1 MKPGSVVMGQENFR
15 MRTTVA
21 LLFLGLVSTFSTA
34 QSQTSLAQSPATAS
48 ASTTASPATT
58 TSATSTASPE
68 FDAATIKPVK
78 EPDPGRMND
87 HEEGRRFSTH
97 NTSLRDLIQMAYL
110 LDRQQVAGGP
120 TWVAS
125 DEFDVDAVGDGLHA
139 EDGNQMVWQ
148 EMLQRL
154 LADRFK
160 LTSHWEDRE
169 LSSYELV
176 VAKGGPK
183 LKAADANGQSNKGC
197 RGLGNCFFIKVP
209 LSEFSRFM
217 GFVVLDKPVVDKT
230 GLAGEFDITLKWTPD
245 ETQFAS
251 MGVHVPT
258 PMDNPNAP
266 PELFTAIQEQL
277 GLKLEVR
284 KTMTKVLV
292 IDHVERPTE
301 N

>member
-1 MKPGSVVMGQENFR
+1 MK
-15 MRTTVA
+15 TIVA
-21 LLFLGLVSTFSTA
+21 LLLLGLVSPFSTA
-34 QSQTSLAQSPATAS
+34 QSQTSPAQSPATAS
-48 ASTTASPATT
+48 TSTTAYPA
-58 TSATSTASPE
+58 SAATPAATVSPE
-68 FDAATIKPVK
+68 FEAATIKPVK
-78 EPDPGRMND
+78 EPAPNRMHD
-87 HEEGRRFSTH
+87 SEEGRRFLTRY
-97 NTSLRDLIQMAYL
+97 TSLSDLIVMAYE
-110 LDRQQVAGGP
+110 LDRRQVAGGP
-120 TWVAS
+120 AWIAS
-125 DEFDVDAVGDGLHA
+125 DEFDVDAVGDGIGKQ
-139 EDGNQMVWQ
+139 DGNQMVWQ

-258 PMDNPNAP
+258 PVDNPNAP

>member
-1 MKPGSVVMGQENFR
+1 MK
-15 MRTTVA
+15 TIVA
-21 LLFLGLVSTFSTA
+21 LLLLGLVSPFSTA
-34 QSQTSLAQSPATAS
+34 QSQTSPAQPPAPAS
-48 ASTTASPATT
+48 ASTTASPA
-58 TSATSTASPE
+58 SAATPAATVSPE
-68 FDAATIKPVK
+68 FEAATIKPVK
-78 EPDPGRMND
+78 EPNPNRMHD
-87 HEEGRRFSTH
+87 SEEGRRFLTRY
-97 NTSLRDLIQMAYL
+97 TSLSDLIVMAYE
-110 LDRQQVAGGP
+110 LDRRQVAGGP
-120 TWVAS
+120 AWIAS
-125 DEFDVDAVGDGLHA
+125 DEFDVDAVGDGIGKQ
-139 EDGNQMVWQ
+139 DGNQMVWQ

-258 PMDNPNAP
+258 PVDNPNAP

>member
-1 MKPGSVVMGQENFR
+1 
-15 MRTTVA
+15 
-21 LLFLGLVSTFSTA
+21 
-34 QSQTSLAQSPATAS
+34 
-48 ASTTASPATT
+48 
-58 TSATSTASPE
+58 
-68 FDAATIKPVK
+68 
-78 EPDPGRMND
+78 
-87 HEEGRRFSTH
+87 
-97 NTSLRDLIQMAYL
+97 MAYE
-110 LDRQQVAGGP
+110 LDRRQVAGGP
-120 TWVAS
+120 AWIAS
-125 DEFDVDAVGDGLHA
+125 DEFDVDAVGDGIGKQ
-139 EDGNQMVWQ
+139 DGNQMVWQ

-258 PMDNPNAP
+258 PVDNPNAP

>member
-1 MKPGSVVMGQENFR
+1 MK
-15 MRTTVA
+15 TIVA
-21 LLFLGLVSTFSTA
+21 LLLLGLVSPFSTA
-34 QSQTSLAQSPATAS
+34 QSQTSPAQSPATAS
-48 ASTTASPATT
+48 TSTTASPA
-58 TSATSTASPE
+58 SAATPAATVSPE
-68 FDAATIKPVK
+68 FEAATIKPVK
-78 EPDPGRMND
+78 EPAPNRMHD
-87 HEEGRRFSTH
+87 SEEGRRFLTRY
-97 NTSLRDLIQMAYL
+97 TSLSDLIVMAYE
-110 LDRQQVAGGP
+110 LDRRQVAGGP
-120 TWVAS
+120 AWIAS
-125 DEFDVDAVGDGLHA
+125 DEFDVDAVGDGIGKQ
-139 EDGNQMVWQ
+139 DGNQMVWQ

-258 PMDNPNAP
+258 PVDNPNAP

>member
-1 MKPGSVVMGQENFR
+1 MIV
-15 MRTTVA
+15 
-21 LLFLGLVSTFSTA
+21 LLLLGLVATCSPA
-34 QSQTSLAQSPATAS
+34 QSQTSAGQSTSSQSQPPAA
-48 ASTTASPATT
+48 APPAR
-58 TSATSTASPE
+58 AVSPE
-68 FDAATIKPVK
+68 FEAATIKPDK
-78 EPDPGRMND
+78 EPNPGRMND
-87 HEEGRRFSTH
+87 REEGRRFTTH
-97 NTSLRDLIQMAYL
+97 YTSLRDLIQMAYS

-120 TWVAS
+120 TWIAS
-125 DEFDVDAVGDGLHA
+125 DEFDVDAVGDGIGKQ
-139 EDGNQMVWQ
+139 DGNQMVWQ

-160 LTSHWEDRE
+160 LTFHWEQRE
-169 LSSYELV
+169 ISSYELV

-183 LKAADANGQSNKGC
+183 LKTADANEQQNNGC
-197 RGLGNCFFIKVP
+197 SHLGNCTFTKDSLAGFA
-209 LSEFSRFM
+209 RFM

-251 MGVHVPT
+251 MGVHVP
-258 PMDNPNAP
+258 PPVDNPNAP

-284 KTMTKVLV
+284 KAMTKVFV

>member
-1 MKPGSVVMGQENFR
+1 MK
-15 MRTTVA
+15 TIVA
-21 LLFLGLVSTFSTA
+21 LLLLGLVSPFSTA
-34 QSQTSLAQSPATAS
+34 QSQTSPAQSPATAS
-48 ASTTASPATT
+48 TSTTASPA
-58 TSATSTASPE
+58 SAATPAATVSPE
-68 FDAATIKPVK
+68 FEAATIKPVK
-78 EPDPGRMND
+78 EPAPNRMHD
-87 HEEGRRFSTH
+87 SEEGRRFLTRY
-97 NTSLRDLIQMAYL
+97 TSLSDLIVMAYE
-110 LDRQQVAGGP
+110 LDRRQVAGGP
-120 TWVAS
+120 AWIAS
-125 DEFDVDAVGDGLHA
+125 DEFDVDAVGDGIGKQ
-139 EDGNQMVWQ
+139 DGNQMVWQ

-251 MGVHVPT
+251 MGVHVP
-258 PMDNPNAP
+258 PPVDNPNAP

>member
-1 MKPGSVVMGQENFR
+1 MK
-15 MRTTVA
+15 TIVA
-21 LLFLGLVSTFSTA
+21 LLLLGLVSPFSTA
-34 QSQTSLAQSPATAS
+34 QSQTSPAQSPATAS
-48 ASTTASPATT
+48 TSTTASPA
-58 TSATSTASPE
+58 SAATPAATVSPE
-68 FDAATIKPVK
+68 FEAATIKPVK
-78 EPDPGRMND
+78 EPNPNRMHD
-87 HEEGRRFSTH
+87 SEEGRRFLTRY
-97 NTSLRDLIQMAYL
+97 TSLSDLIVMAYEL
-110 LDRQQVAGGP
+110 NRRQVVDGP
-120 TWVAS
+120 AWVTT

-160 LTSHWEDRE
+160 LTFHWEQRE
-169 LSSYELV
+169 ISSYELV

-183 LKAADANGQSNKGC
+183 LKTADANEQQNNGC
-197 RGLGNCFFIKVP
+197 SHLGNCTFTKDSLAGFA
-209 LSEFSRFM
+209 RFM

-251 MGVHVPT
+251 MGVHVP
-258 PMDNPNAP
+258 PPVDNPNAP

-284 KTMTKVLV
+284 KAMTKVFV
-292 IDHVERPTE
+292 NDHVERPTE

>member
-1 MKPGSVVMGQENFR
+1 
-15 MRTTVA
+15 MRTIVA
-21 LLFLGLVSTFSTA
+21 LLLLGLVSPFSTA
-34 QSQTSLAQSPATAS
+34 QSQTSPAQSPATAS
-48 ASTTASPATT
+48 TSTTASPA
-58 TSATSTASPE
+58 SAATPAATVSPE
-68 FDAATIKPVK
+68 FEAATIKPVK
-78 EPDPGRMND
+78 EPAPNRMHD
-87 HEEGRRFSTH
+87 SEEGRRFLTRY
-97 NTSLRDLIQMAYL
+97 TSLSDLIVMAYE
-110 LDRQQVAGGP
+110 LDRRQVAGGP
-120 TWVAS
+120 AWIAS
-125 DEFDVDAVGDGLHA
+125 DEFDVDAVGDGIGKQ
-139 EDGNQMVWQ
+139 DGNQMVWQ

-258 PMDNPNAP
+258 PVDNPNAP

>member
-1 MKPGSVVMGQENFR
+1 MK
-15 MRTTVA
+15 TIVA
-21 LLFLGLVSTFSTA
+21 LLLLGLVSPFSTA
-34 QSQTSLAQSPATAS
+34 QSQTSPAQSPATAS
-48 ASTTASPATT
+48 TSTTASPA
-58 TSATSTASPE
+58 SAATPAATVSPE
-68 FDAATIKPVK
+68 FEAATIKPVK
-78 EPDPGRMND
+78 EPAPNRMHD
-87 HEEGRRFSTH
+87 SEEGRRFLTRY
-97 NTSLRDLIQMAYL
+97 TSLSDLIVMAYE
-110 LDRQQVAGGP
+110 LDRRQVAGGP
-120 TWVAS
+120 AWIAS
-125 DEFDVDAVGDGLHA
+125 DEFDVDAVGDGIGKQ
-139 EDGNQMVWQ
+139 DGNQMVWQ

-183 LKAADANGQSNKGC
+183 LKVADANEQSNKGC

-251 MGVHVPT
+251 MGDHVPT
-258 PMDNPNAP
+258 PVDNPNAP

>member
-1 MKPGSVVMGQENFR
+1 MK
-15 MRTTVA
+15 TIVA
-21 LLFLGLVSTFSTA
+21 LLLLGLVSPFSTA
-34 QSQTSLAQSPATAS
+34 QSQTSPAQSPATAS
-48 ASTTASPATT
+48 TSTTASPA
-58 TSATSTASPE
+58 SAATPAATVSPE
-68 FDAATIKPVK
+68 FEAATIKPVK
-78 EPDPGRMND
+78 EPNPNRMHD
-87 HEEGRRFSTH
+87 SEEGRRFLTRY
-97 NTSLRDLIQMAYL
+97 TSLSDLIVMAYE
-110 LDRQQVAGGP
+110 LDRRQVAGGP
-120 TWVAS
+120 AWIAS
-125 DEFDVDAVGDGLHA
+125 DEFDVDAVGDGIGKQ
-139 EDGNQMVWQ
+139 DGNQMVWQ

-251 MGVHVPT
+251 MGVHVP
-258 PMDNPNAP
+258 PPVDNPNAP

>member
-1 MKPGSVVMGQENFR
+1 MK
-15 MRTTVA
+15 TIVA
-21 LLFLGLVSTFSTA
+21 LLLLGLVSPFSTA
-34 QSQTSLAQSPATAS
+34 QSQTSPAQSPATAS
-48 ASTTASPATT
+48 TSTTASPA
-58 TSATSTASPE
+58 SAATPAATVSPE
-68 FDAATIKPVK
+68 FEAATIKPVK
-78 EPDPGRMND
+78 EPAPNRMHD
-87 HEEGRRFSTH
+87 SEEGRRFLTRY
-97 NTSLRDLIQMAYL
+97 TSLSDLIVMAYE
-110 LDRQQVAGGP
+110 LDRRQVAGGP
-120 TWVAS
+120 AWIAS
-125 DEFDVDAVGDGLHA
+125 DEFDVDAVGDGIGKQ
-139 EDGNQMVWQ
+139 DGNQMVWQ

-183 LKAADANGQSNKGC
+183 LKVADANEQSNKGC

-258 PMDNPNAP
+258 PVDNPNAP

>member
-1 MKPGSVVMGQENFR
+1 MK
-15 MRTTVA
+15 TIVA
-21 LLFLGLVSTFSTA
+21 LLLLGLVSPFSTA
-34 QSQTSLAQSPATAS
+34 QSQTSPAQSPATAS
-48 ASTTASPATT
+48 TSTTASPA
-58 TSATSTASPE
+58 SAATPAATVSPE
-68 FDAATIKPVK
+68 FEAATIKPVK
-78 EPDPGRMND
+78 EPAPNRMHD
-87 HEEGRRFSTH
+87 SEEGRRFLTRY
-97 NTSLRDLIQMAYL
+97 TSLSDLILMAYTI
-110 LDRQQVAGGP
+110 DRQQVAGGP
-120 TWVAS
+120 AWIAS
-125 DEFDVDAVGDGLHA
+125 DEFDVDAVGDGIGKQ
-139 EDGNQMVWQ
+139 DGNQMVWQ

-258 PMDNPNAP
+258 PVDNPNAP

-284 KTMTKVLV
+284 KAMTKVFV
-292 IDHVERPTE
+292 NDHVERPTE

>member
-1 MKPGSVVMGQENFR
+1 MIV
-15 MRTTVA
+15 
-21 LLFLGLVSTFSTA
+21 LLLLGLVATCSPA
-34 QSQTSLAQSPATAS
+34 QSQTSAGQSTSSQSQPPAA
-48 ASTTASPATT
+48 APPAR
-58 TSATSTASPE
+58 AVSPE
-68 FDAATIKPVK
+68 FEAATIKPDK
-78 EPDPGRMND
+78 EPNPGRMND
-87 HEEGRRFSTH
+87 REEGRRFTTH
-97 NTSLRDLIQMAYL
+97 YTLLRDLIQMAYS

-120 TWVAS
+120 TWIAS
-125 DEFDVDAVGDGLHA
+125 DEFDVDAVGDGIGKQ
-139 EDGNQMVWQ
+139 DGNQMVWQ

-160 LTSHWEDRE
+160 LTFHWEQRE
-169 LSSYELV
+169 ISSYELV

-183 LKAADANGQSNKGC
+183 LKTADANEQQNNGC
-197 RGLGNCFFIKVP
+197 SHLGNCTFTKDSLAGFA
-209 LSEFSRFM
+209 RFM

-251 MGVHVPT
+251 MGVHVP
-258 PMDNPNAP
+258 PPVDNPNAP

-284 KTMTKVLV
+284 KAMTKVFV